1 MGSGPLALPENTV
14 TLALGDRDFRGLV
27 GSQMMMQICRA
38 NQGMNL
44 GEVLAVL
51 ADLAEAGCAVWVAGG
66 WGVDALVGQQTR
78 LHRDLDLAVD
88 ARIETMALRILEPR
102 GYRVE
107 TDWRPVRVELIAEG
121 RGWVDVHPVVFDATG
136 HGRQADVGGGQFD
149 YPPEA
154 FDQGALGGVCVP
166 CLSHDQQLLFHTGYE
181 PRAIDL
187 FDLALL
193 RRLTSPG

>member
-38 NQGMNL
+38 NQGMDL

-88 ARIETMALRILEPR
+88 ARIETMALRILERR

-166 CLSHDQQLLFHTGYE
+166 CLSRDQQLLFHTGYE

-193 RRLTSPG
+193 RRLTSAG

>member
-88 ARIETMALRILEPR
+88 ARIETMALRILERR

-166 CLSHDQQLLFHTGYE
+166 CLSRDQQLLFHTGYE